1 MQEPMILNQFDLMA
15 FEALDDAGRADL
27 EQALVDVL
35 ERFNTA
41 EDDTCLAR
49 ADYLQAVAVRA

>member
-1 MQEPMILNQFDLMA
+1 MA